1 MIDRDQFHYD
11 ESAVPEGYI
20 MVRGLAVPKDQ
31 LDAVEQMYGAKYI
44 DETTLQNR
52 VLIQRLDDELA
63 RFVKANEGMEP
74 EFITFVD
81 IPHTY
86 FKHMPI
92 NHNLAGF
99 NVPINTKPA
108 WFQFKRVYSGVNLT
122 Q

>member
-1 MIDRDQFHYD
+1 MIDKDQFNYD
-11 ESAVPEGYI
+11 ESVIPEGHV

-31 LDAVEQMYGAKYI
+31 LDIVEQMYGAKYI
-44 DETTLQNR
+44 DETTR
-52 VLIQRLDDELA
+52 ASRELILRLDAELA
-63 RFVKANEGMEP
+63 KFTKAHGHEP

-81 IPHTY
+81 IPHAY

-92 NHNLAGF
+92 NHNLAGY

-108 WFQFKRVYSGVNLT
+108 WFRFKRVYTGVNLT